1 MKARIKTARKA
12 IAATVT
18 LTVALAAAPLV
29 AQDANAGTAASN
41 PAGDTASAVDDFEA
55 ALFAGTGDGT
65 GTATDAVNAVT
76 ATGGASSGDA
86 TSVFDAEAASGEK
99 AKTEYLVGGTVA
111 IEAKTLVAD
120 EACTLSSGAFGKLF
134 AKVSVP
140 DYGALYVAY
149 NAQHAFLLGYS
160 GDGMA
165 PPAADQNEPD
175 FSLSE
180 LHYSFDVA
188 KLVFVRV
195 GNQLISWGPSRVWS
209 PVDFINLRKEDSFAA
224 IDSRTGKSGLRLHA
238 PLPFGNAF
246 AFADFSGMT
255 KTVDVSPPPPAPA
268 VPPLTL
274 AGDPLETVNLGGRI
288 DFTAGGFEFGLTG
301 YGGKHAVPRLG
312 ADFSGRLLGSTVY
325 GEFAAKGTDAFA
337 DPSFM
342 ASFGLSRALGDLRN
356 WTVSAEGFWNSKP
369 GTEPL
374 YQGEYYAYASVAAD
388 KLFSPHLKTTASA
401 LANLDDGS
409 YTLKLAESFA
419 FPREVPFTLAVSY
432 AGGGEDG
439 EFTKYSGDK
448 AVSVTASTTINF

>member
-1 MKARIKTARKA
+1 MKARMKTARVA
-12 IAATVT
+12 IVT
-18 LTVALAAAPLV
+18 AFAFALAAPQLA
-29 AQDANAGTAASN
+29 AQDTAI
-41 PAGDTASAVDDFEA
+41 DDFEA
-55 ALFAGTGDGT
+55 ALF
-65 GTATDAVNAVT
+65 
-76 ATGGASSGDA
+76 GDA
-86 TSVFDAEAASGEK
+86 TDGAPAAPAEANSANGGEASSFDAEAASGEK

-111 IEAKTLVAD
+111 VEAKTLVAD
-120 EACTLSSGAFGKLF
+120 DAYTLSSDASGKLF
-134 AKVSVP
+134 AKVAVP

-149 NAQHAFLLGYS
+149 NASHAFLLGYS

-165 PPAADQNEPD
+165 PPAADQSEPD

-188 KLVFVRV
+188 KRVFVRV
-195 GNQLISWGPSRVWS
+195 GNQLIAWGPSRVWS
-209 PVDFINLRKEDSFAA
+209 PVDFINLQKEDSFAA

-255 KTVDVSPPPPAPA
+255 KKKDVSPPPPAPP

-274 AGDPLETVNLGGRI
+274 AGDPAETVNLGGRF

-325 GEFAAKGTDAFA
+325 GEFATTGTDAFA

-342 ASFGLSRALGDLRN
+342 ASLGFSRALGDLRN

-401 LANLDDGS
+401 LANLDDRS

-419 FPREVPFTLAVSY
+419 FPRAVPFTLAVSY
-432 AGGGEDG
+432 AGGGKDK

-448 AVSVTASTTINF
+448 AVSVTASTTIGF